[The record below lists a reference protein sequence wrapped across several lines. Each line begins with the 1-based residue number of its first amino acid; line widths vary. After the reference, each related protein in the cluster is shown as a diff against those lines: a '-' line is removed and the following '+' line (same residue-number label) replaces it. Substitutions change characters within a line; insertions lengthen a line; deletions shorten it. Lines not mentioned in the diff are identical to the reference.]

1 MIELSTDLETNL
13 RSEAAARGIPVDA
26 LLREALTMYRLQ
38 QNGGTVEIR
47 RVTYADRTAEMS
59 WFAHP
64 DPQFIGKWVVLEGD
78 RVLVSGSS
86 AKTVYDQAK
95 AQGIE
100 VPFVTYISPY
110 REEPFAGGWLD

>member
-26 LLREALTMYRLQ
+26 LLREALTVYRLQ
-38 QNGGTVEIR
+38 QNGGSAEIR
-47 RVTYADRTAEMS
+47 RVPNTERTAEMS

-78 RVLVSGSS
+78 RVLVSGST

-95 AQGIE
+95 SQGIE
-100 VPFVTYISPY
+100 VPFVAYVSP
-110 REEPFAGGWLD
+110 RRDDSFAGGWLD